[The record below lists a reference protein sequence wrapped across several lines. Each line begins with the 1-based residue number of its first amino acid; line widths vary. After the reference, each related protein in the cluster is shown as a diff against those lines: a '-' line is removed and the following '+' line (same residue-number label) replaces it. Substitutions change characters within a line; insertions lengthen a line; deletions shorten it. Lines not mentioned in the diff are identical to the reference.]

1 MSCQGD
7 PIEMQDLR
15 TSEQKQA
22 MSLIFGL
29 LSGGMPYGATPRQNP
44 MSAPPDQAQ
53 MQGMNIMTNLGHI
66 MSGGQQPYNPYT
78 YQSYPY
84 GMQPPIPQP
93 NPYTYMPSGD
103 GADTNGEE
111 GEDDWNWPGDGS
123 NRGPGWRPSPRPFPP
138 V

>member
-1 MSCQGD
+1 MCCRG
-7 PIEMQDLR
+7 EEVKMADLR
-15 TSEQKQA
+15 TDEQKQA

-93 NPYTYMPSGD
+93 GAYT
-103 GADTNGEE
+103 
-111 GEDDWNWPGDGS
+111 
-123 NRGPGWRPSPRPFPP
+123 GPGGGGGGGGGGGTGGGGGGWDDPAPWRKDHPNPGPRPFPD

>member
-1 MSCQGD
+1 MSCQGE
-7 PIEMQDLR
+7 PVEMQDLR
-15 TSEQKQA
+15 TDEQKQA

-78 YQSYPY
+78 YESYPY

-93 NPYTYMPSGD
+93 GPYTNFGD
-103 GADTNGEE
+103 NPTDRRIFDKDIPRWDYDNEGDTG
-111 GEDDWNWPGDGS
+111 
-123 NRGPGWRPSPRPFPP
+123 GWKPRKNPKPLK
-138 V
+138 

>member
-15 TSEQKQA
+15 TDEQKQA

-78 YQSYPY
+78 YESYPY

-93 NPYTYMPSGD
+93 GPYTNFGPNPTDTRSFDDYPDRWNTDENRSGE
-103 GADTNGEE
+103 T
-111 GEDDWNWPGDGS
+111 P
-123 NRGPGWRPSPRPFPP
+123 WRRKRDKPLK
-138 V
+138 